1 MQTQDLS
8 YKLNS
13 HKINLCGA
21 DTLNYEVSVEVFSLE
36 NVYTVAENT
45 YRCKDGEY
53 FSDSLVWGN
62 TEKRKGSVKL
72 RVDDVSGAKV
82 FKAEAELDCL
92 IRGVK
97 IRFDNLPLGTL
108 ISLTDEDKEVTE
120 YGMYLKYPEGW
131 RSLSTPL
138 LVFRMENG
146 KYLYL
151 RCLDSTVNEKRFF
164 VKKVNGAMRVDIVQ
178 DQSGTQISERYS
190 VPAIECGVADT
201 AEEIYQAHSD
211 YIKKVFSLEEYEN
224 CRIVPEWFKDISL
237 VVTMHMQASGSRAR
251 ITGCSS
257 RSL

>member
-164 VKKVNGAMRVDIVQ
+164 VKKVNGAMRVDI
-178 DQSGTQISERYS
+178 DRKS
-190 VPAIECGVADT
+190 VV
-201 AEEIYQAHSD
+201 
-211 YIKKVFSLEEYEN
+211 
-224 CRIVPEWFKDISL
+224 
-237 VVTMHMQASGSRAR
+237 
-251 ITGCSS
+251 
-257 RSL
+257 